1 MQKSLCAVAAAAT
14 AGSAFLML
22 MSPRA
27 QRWRWWL
34 RQRWLRTFLIERDT
48 IDVTAARLVGG
59 VDISFVK
66 DSESDACAALVI
78 LDAQSLA
85 VVHESYRRVQ
95 VSAPYIPGFLAFRE
109 VNFLLDMVHE
119 LQRDLPEFVPD
130 VIMVDGNGILH
141 PNRFGLASHLGV
153 MCGIPTVGIGKK
165 LHHVDGLDKHTSTT
179 LCAPSSGKLMRRH
192 DHALLIGLSGA
203 TWGALLRTTEPA
215 DGNFKPII
223 ISVGHGVSL
232 DSAIELTKR
241 CTMKRIPEPV
251 RQADLRSRAW
261 LRQHRE

>member
-22 MSPRA
+22 VSPRA

-165 LHHVDGLDKHTSTT
+165 CTCDGLDKHTSTT
-179 LCAPSSGKLMRRH
+179 LCAPSGKLMRRH
-192 DHALLIGLSGA
+192 DHALLSLSGA
-203 TWGALLRTTEPA
+203 TWGALERPSQLMETSSPSSSLSA
-215 DGNFKPII
+215 M
-223 ISVGHGVSL
+223 VSA
-232 DSAIELTKR
+232 ST
-241 CTMKRIPEPV
+241 P
-251 RQADLRSRAW
+251 RSS
-261 LRQHRE
+261 